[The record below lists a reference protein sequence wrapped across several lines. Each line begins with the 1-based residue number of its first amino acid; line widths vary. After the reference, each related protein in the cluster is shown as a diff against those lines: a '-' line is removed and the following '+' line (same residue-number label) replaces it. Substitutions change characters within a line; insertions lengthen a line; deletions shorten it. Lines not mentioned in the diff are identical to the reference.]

1 MAYYI
6 HQCCISAQFVVH
18 RGHLPWVTAAEKITV
33 LESGWAAPA
42 DVVLPGVGLAA
53 LAAADGP
60 LPPGWSRA
68 KAELHSPR
76 RQPVALAAALSQWA
90 CAGTSGRAAPP
101 YKQTTQQSPPSASS
115 LPAAGGHRRPCWSGV
130 CVCRI
135 RLGPG

>member
-76 RQPVALAAALSQWA
+76 RQPVALAAWMIARLESVEAAESALHYVA
-90 CAGTSGRAAPP
+90 PVGEKEDYVARAMRNIPP
-101 YKQTTQQSPPSASS
+101 YLHEELAKV
-115 LPAAGGHRRPCWSGV
+115 PAGRNN
-130 CVCRI
+130 
-135 RLGPG
+135 